1 MEMEI
6 NKVLVKENHIK
17 HICKLFII
25 FVQLFF
31 YVEIGWK
38 RGEKM
43 LDNVC
48 LCHTSTFLYIHTI
61 EYLYN
66 LKEFVLNFNFLS
78 SLENPVKQQ
87 NGRKRW

>member
-38 RGEKM
+38 RKKK
-43 LDNVC
+43 C
-48 LCHTSTFLYIHTI
+48 
-61 EYLYN
+61 
-66 LKEFVLNFNFLS
+66 
-78 SLENPVKQQ
+78 
-87 NGRKRW
+87 

>member
-25 FVQLFF
+25 FVQLFL

-38 RGEKM
+38 RKKKM

-48 LCHTSTFLYIHTI
+48 LCHTSTLLYIHTI

-66 LKEFVLNFNFLS
+66 LKEFVLNFKFFSFLD
-78 SLENPVKQQ
+78 NPV
-87 NGRKRW
+87 

>member
-25 FVQLFF
+25 FVQAFL

-38 RGEKM
+38 GEKM
-43 LDNVC
+43 LGNVC
-48 LCHTSTFLYIHTI
+48 LCHTSTLLYIHTI
-61 EYLYN
+61 EYLYD

-78 SLENPVKQQ
+78 SLKNPV
-87 NGRKRW
+87 